1 MNRWWILGPAL
12 AVMGWLVLTD
22 SHDASLNSVSA
33 SVERGAVANSAARSL
48 PPPRTATPS
57 AAKTMAAPVRP
68 LQSRQ
73 DLYGPDSAS
82 KGQPTLFTARS
93 WTEPVAPVVNKGP
106 VVEEAPAFPYAVVGR
121 KKEGSAMEV
130 FLSRDDQNF
139 VAREGQA
146 LETDYKVTRIG
157 PNSMTVVYTRLNHA
171 HEIPLGDME

>member
-12 AVMGWLVLTD
+12 TVMAWLVLTD

-33 SVERGAVANSAARSL
+33 PVDRGAVANGAAPSLL
-48 PPPRTATPS
+48 PPRRKTPS

-73 DLYGPDSAS
+73 DLYGSQTVS
-82 KGQPTLFTARS
+82 KGQPSLFAARS

-106 VVEEAPAFPYAVVGR
+106 VVEEAPAFPYTVVGR
-121 KKEGSAMEV
+121 KKEGLIMEV
-130 FLSRDDQNF
+130 FLTREDQNF

-171 HEIPLGDME
+171 HEILLGDME

>member
-12 AVMGWLVLTD
+12 AVMAWLVLTD
-22 SHDASLNSVSA
+22 SHDAALNSVSA
-33 SVERGAVANSAARSL
+33 PVERGAVANSVARSL
-48 PPPRTATPS
+48 PPPRTTTPAS
-57 AAKTMAAPVRP
+57 AKTTAAPIRP
-68 LQSRQ
+68 LQARH
-73 DLYGPDSAS
+73 DLYGPDTAP
-82 KGQPTLFTARS
+82 KGQPQLFTARS

-106 VVEEAPAFPYAVVGR
+106 VIEQAPAFPYKVVGR

-130 FLSRDDQNF
+130 FLSREDQNF

-146 LETDYKVTRIG
+146 LESDYKVTRIG